1 MSSLVVSSV
10 AVAQWAAL
18 AMASVL
24 PVVLAIARA
33 GVCTATALA
42 DTIIVVFTVTVIE
55 SEYCWM

>member
-55 SEYCWM
+55 